1 MRTRRRG
8 RLPFWPVS
16 RPCHP
21 PVVAGLP
28 TVPPAVPRLHFVRP
42 CPGYAANALGDVGGQ
57 AAGARGVLSV
67 YDRPCPPLSS
77 RRAKAGSD
85 PGGPRAV
92 LSANGQRLPD
102 ARREAGAA
110 CTVRLAQVGSGALAG
125 TDLSVT
131 ALGACRS
138 VNRPLGP
145 QPSPWAPSPWASA
158 RKTVPLG
165 QRETHCTEQALEGR
179 RAEVPRPAYSTG
191 PAGRR

>member
-1 MRTRRRG
+1 MRKSFCPGAQVILMRTRRRG

-42 CPGYAANALGDVGGQ
+42 YPRYAANALGDVGGQ

-77 RRAKAGSD
+77 RRAKAGSG

-138 VNRPLGP
+138 VNRPLG
-145 QPSPWAPSPWASA
+145 SFPWVFGLVA
-158 RKTVPLG
+158 RTHRPL
-165 QRETHCTEQALEGR
+165 
-179 RAEVPRPAYSTG
+179 
-191 PAGRR
+191 